1 MLTLWSVMASA
12 TARSHVLLGISTM
25 SLSSHRR
32 LRMRL
37 LRIAHLLSCIPVATK
52 AITIKDTVVVTL

>member
-25 SLSSHRR
+25 SLVIPQALADATAAYSSSAELHP
-32 LRMRL
+32 
-37 LRIAHLLSCIPVATK
+37 CGN
-52 AITIKDTVVVTL
+52 